1 MKRCPQCHTTYTDAS
16 LSYCLE
22 DGSGLMEVAS
32 RPIDPAATI
41 IMEPRITAPA
51 QQAPFRP
58 TATPA
63 QPFGS
68 PAPSWPPVGAPHTL
82 HAAPTRPGRGAAV
95 TSLLLAISSFLL
107 LGFCVVSGATGV
119 DDRLIGGIFIL
130 SALMALTGAILGI
143 VATSRS
149 SKDQSPQNARAMSL
163 VALALNGMY
172 LLITVVFLILGA
184 IATSD

>member
-1 MKRCPQCHTTYTDAS
+1 
-16 LSYCLE
+16 
-22 DGSGLMEVAS
+22 
-32 RPIDPAATI
+32 
-41 IMEPRITAPA
+41 
-51 QQAPFRP
+51 
-58 TATPA
+58 
-63 QPFGS
+63 
-68 PAPSWPPVGAPHTL
+68 
-82 HAAPTRPGRGAAV
+82 
-95 TSLLLAISSFLL
+95 

-130 SALMALTGAILGI
+130 SALTALTGAILGI